1 VMANNNGNSELFALN
16 AAIAG
21 DGTLVTSPIVV
32 NNYVFV
38 GSTSG
43 NLYGLDTTTGALLWT
58 QSMGAVIPGP
68 ENGGYAFQAYSGLSA
83 GDGLLIV
90 PAGNTVTAYVLST
103 NP

>member
-1 VMANNNGNSELFALN
+1 LQSVSLSTNQVNWSF
-16 AAIAG
+16 AG

-43 NLYGLDTTTGALLWT
+43 NLYGLDAATGSLVWSQNT
-58 QSMGAVIPGP
+58 GGAAPATYVSTFQGP
-68 ENGGYAFQAYSGLSA
+68 TGLSA
-83 GDGLLIV
+83 GDGLLVV

>member
-1 VMANNNGNSELFALN
+1 M
-16 AAIAG
+16 
-21 DGTLVTSPIVV
+21 LVTSPIVV

-43 NLYGLDTTTGALLWT
+43 NLYGLDATTGALLWT
-58 QSMGAVIPGP
+58 QSMGAPIPGP
-68 ENGGYAFQAYSGLSA
+68 ENGGYAFQGYSGLSA

>member
-1 VMANNNGNSELFALN
+1 LQGIALSNNQVNWSF
-16 AAIAG
+16 AG
-21 DGTLVTSPIVV
+21 DGLLVTAPIVV

-38 GSTSG
+38 GSSSG
-43 NLYGLDTTTGALLWT
+43 NLYALNASTGAQVWNQNL
-58 QSMGAVIPGP
+58 GAPIPGP
-68 ENGGYAFQAYSGLSA
+68 ATGGSALQGQTGLAA